1 MRPSSRRARARS
13 PSASPRSTARAADLE
28 TAGRGSSTCGEQAG
42 REAEQ
47 EPPGARSK
55 RPQPAPASDEL
66 ERIEARLAE
75 LREAEQAFVRTQH
88 ELAARSDALTEQEAV
103 LAKRERD
110 LAASEAAAPS
120 PELEFLEARIRRLEQ
135 GSRPRPDEAQTFSA
149 GSARPPAAQV
159 SAATD
164 DPDEPLH

>member
-1 MRPSSRRARARS
+1 MR
-13 PSASPRSTARAADLE
+13 
-28 TAGRGSSTCGEQAG
+28 EQAV

-47 EPPGARSK
+47 EPPAPVEA
-55 RPQPAPASDEL
+55 PQPAPASDEL

-88 ELAARSDALTEQEAV
+88 ELAARSDALTEQEAA

-149 GSARPPAAQV
+149 GLRALQQRGLRSNH
-159 SAATD
+159 